1 MRKLRF
7 LLSNTRRSRD
17 NFSRENEQKHA
28 AIYWVYRDSS
38 LQVKGQGGDEE
49 DPNGSD
55 PVQLFSEADEVK
67 EFFEILDG
75 ELNKVNDFYVTKE
88 SEFLERGEMLKKQ
101 LQILVDFKQVLDES
115 RRKGFSA
122 ISNSSNR
129 SPDFSGTSFVWTDNA
144 VTVIIVAI
152 RSAWLSAQAN
162 DFL

>member
-1 MRKLRF
+1 M
-7 LLSNTRRSRD
+7 
-17 NFSRENEQKHA
+17 
-28 AIYWVYRDSS
+28 
-38 LQVKGQGGDEE
+38 KGQGGDEE

-88 SEFLERGEMLKKQ
+88 SEFLERGEMLKKK

-115 RRKGFSA
+115 RRKSFSA

-129 SPDFSGTSFVWTDNA
+129 SSDFSGTSFV
-144 VTVIIVAI
+144 
-152 RSAWLSAQAN
+152 
-162 DFL
+162 